1 MQLDTIIEQSQ
12 GRFFTVVFVKK
23 DNSRRTMTARLGVT
37 KHLKGGVCTV
47 DREKYI
53 IAYEMGAQGYRSI
66 NRSTIISVTL
76 DGVTVIDNAMGAV

>member
-1 MQLDTIIEQSQ
+1 MLDQIIEQSK

-37 KHLKGGVCTV
+37 KHLKGGACTV
-47 DREKYI
+47 DRDKYI
-53 IAYEMGAQGYRSI
+53 IAYEMGTQGYRSI

-76 DGVTVIDNAMGAV
+76 DGVTVIDNKGAI